1 MYQKFRKLWKA
12 FWEPVLRL
20 SFFQW
25 VVVGLMA
32 VAIWFVYFTC
42 RKKITNWE
50 TFKKYRKRPA
60 IFIFWHGRSM
70 MLSPIVCLG
79 GMRAYAVASRHKDGR
94 MMAKLQRLF
103 GLKSIY
109 GSTSE
114 GGISVLRQG
123 VRILRRGDYSVCL
136 SPDGPGGPSLRVQDG
151 ALYFAKMTGAPII
164 PVCYSASRAWFQDRW
179 DRYLVAL
186 PFSTITCRVGEPIFI
201 DSKVNATEFE
211 KIRKRIEDIM
221 VRQVREMD
229 GEFNLFKVEQ
239 DLTSAE
245 YKDKRRAE
253 RAAKKIKKAKMK
265 KTGQRRG

>member
-12 FWEPVLRL
+12 FWEPILRL
-20 SFFQW
+20 SVFQW
-25 VVVGLMA
+25 ILAGIMA
-32 VAIWFVYFTC
+32 ICIWFVYFTC

-50 TFKKYRKRPA
+50 VFKKYRRKPA

-114 GGISVLRQG
+114 GGISVLREG
-123 VRILRRGDYSVCL
+123 VRVLRRGDHSMCL
-136 SPDGPGGPSLRVQDG
+136 SPDGPGGPSLRVQEG

-164 PVCYSASRAWFQDRW
+164 PVCYSCSHSWFQNRW

-186 PFSTITCRVGEPIFI
+186 PFSKITCKLADPIFVN
-201 DSKVNATEFE
+201 SKISQEDFE
-211 KIRKRIEDIM
+211 KLRKRIEDIM
-221 VRQVREMD
+221 VKQVREMD

-239 DLTSAE
+239 DLTSSE
-245 YKDKRRAE
+245 FKQKLREE
-253 RAAKKIKKAKMK
+253 REAKKRAKKNKV
-265 KTGQRRG
+265 R

>member
-12 FWEPVLRL
+12 FWEPILRL
-20 SFFQW
+20 SVFQW
-25 VVVGLMA
+25 ILAGIMA
-32 VAIWFVYFTC
+32 ICIWFVYFTC

-50 TFKKYRKRPA
+50 VFKKYRRKPA

-114 GGISVLRQG
+114 GGISVLREG
-123 VRILRRGDYSVCL
+123 VRVLRRGDHSMCL
-136 SPDGPGGPSLRVQDG
+136 SPDGPGGPSLRVQEG

-164 PVCYSASRAWFQDRW
+164 PVCYSCSHSWFQNRW

-186 PFSTITCRVGEPIFI
+186 PFSKITCKLADPIFI
-201 DSKVNATEFE
+201 DSKISQEDFE
-211 KIRKRIEDIM
+211 KLRKLIEDIM
-221 VRQVREMD
+221 VKQVREMD

-239 DLTSAE
+239 DLTSSE
-245 YKDKRRAE
+245 FKQKLREE
-253 RAAKKIKKAKMK
+253 REAKKRAKKNKV
-265 KTGQRRG
+265 R

>member
-1 MYQKFRKLWKA
+1 MYRKFRKLWKA
-12 FWEPVLRL
+12 FWEPILRL
-20 SFFQW
+20 SVFQW
-25 VVVGLMA
+25 ILAGIMA
-32 VAIWFVYFTC
+32 ICIWFVYFTC

-50 TFKKYRKRPA
+50 VFKKYRRKPA

-114 GGISVLRQG
+114 GGISVLREG
-123 VRILRRGDYSVCL
+123 VRVLRRGDHSMCL
-136 SPDGPGGPSLRVQDG
+136 SPDGPGGPSLRVQEG

-164 PVCYSASRAWFQDRW
+164 PVCYSCSHSWFQNRW

-186 PFSTITCRVGEPIFI
+186 PFSKITCKLADPIFV
-201 DSKVNATEFE
+201 DSKISQEDFE
-211 KIRKRIEDIM
+211 KLRKRIEDIM
-221 VRQVREMD
+221 VKQVREMD

-239 DLTSAE
+239 DLTSSE
-245 YKDKRRAE
+245 FKQKLREE
-253 RAAKKIKKAKMK
+253 REAKKRAKKNKV
-265 KTGQRRG
+265 R